1 MTELERFMELKETH
15 RKNLEKK
22 IRIEER
28 LKTESENL
36 KKLMSEITAAGYD
49 PKKIRETLAEK
60 EKEFKEKMESFEADV
75 NRVSEELA
83 KIED

>member
-1 MTELERFMELKETH
+1 MTELEKFVELKETQ
-15 RKNLEKK
+15 RKNKEKK

-36 KKLMSEITAAGYD
+36 KKLMAEITAAGYD
-49 PKKIRETLAEK
+49 PKKIKETLAGK
-60 EKEFKEKMESFEADV
+60 EKEFKEKMDSFEADV
-75 NRVSEELA
+75 KKVSEELA